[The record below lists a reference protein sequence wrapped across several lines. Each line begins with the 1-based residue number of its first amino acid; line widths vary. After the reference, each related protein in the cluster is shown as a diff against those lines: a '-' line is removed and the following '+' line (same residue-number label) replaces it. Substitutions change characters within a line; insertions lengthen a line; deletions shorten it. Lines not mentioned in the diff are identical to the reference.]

1 LRATEDPKEYQMTTT
16 HIALRRIA
24 EATKRLDKAE
34 EMLLQ
39 AQNRTF
45 RVSAMLN
52 MLIARR
58 KTRSE

>member
-1 LRATEDPKEYQMTTT
+1 MTTT

>member
-1 LRATEDPKEYQMTTT
+1 MTTT
-16 HIALRRIA
+16 HSALRRIA

-34 EMLLQ
+34 QMLLQ

>member
-1 LRATEDPKEYQMTTT
+1 MTTT
-16 HIALRRIA
+16 HTAVRRIT

-34 EMLLQ
+34 ELLLQ

-52 MLIARR
+52 LLIARR
-58 KTRSE
+58 RTRAE